1 MKSKEEIL
9 RALALLQAAFRG
21 AVAARAKDHPH
32 ARCMAI
38 QIDTLWFVLGVP
50 SSMEDLIR
58 ECEEVAAAQDRATRQ

>member
-38 QIDTLWFVLGVP
+38 QTDALRFVLGVP
-50 SSMEDLIR
+50 SHMARLIDQ
-58 ECEEVAAAQDRATRQ
+58 CEQADAASRQ